1 MNERSAEQMI
11 DSKVIAA
18 AVTAYITPIVGG
30 FLASRLGVD
39 IEASTATTFLAPL
52 VLAVV
57 VAAAGY
63 LKRDERIGALLDFYR
78 QVTMYGQE
86 DPEPEEGL
94 TEAEIAE
101 HDIAEEGPDREDPEA
116 RR

>member
-30 FLASRLGVD
+30 FLAARLGVD

-52 VLAVV
+52 VLAV
-57 VAAAGY
+57 ATFAAGY
-63 LKRDERIGALLDFYR
+63 VKRDERIGAFVDFYR
-78 QVTMYGQE
+78 QVTIYGQE

-94 TEAEIAE
+94 TEDEIAE
-101 HDIAEEGPDREDPEA
+101 HNLAEERPDREDPEA
-116 RR
+116 R